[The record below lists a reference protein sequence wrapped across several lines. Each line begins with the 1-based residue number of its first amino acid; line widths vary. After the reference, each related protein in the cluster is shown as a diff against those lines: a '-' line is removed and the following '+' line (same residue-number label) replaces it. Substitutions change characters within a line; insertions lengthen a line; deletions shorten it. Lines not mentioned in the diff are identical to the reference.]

1 MRSDVKATCGQKV
14 RGDENGRRKEEK
26 AAGGRCCGHRNAP
39 WWTHLYWTAL
49 TNVSVS
55 FRIRSEGN
63 EASSSCSVSASF
75 WGFLAPPS
83 SPSRSA
89 HEDGEEEEEGEA
101 PARRDAFFSV
111 VWNLVA
117 ASPRSWVG
125 NTCRM
130 GKREKKREK
139 ICIYSNTSTTV
150 NMAPQ
155 HAPNTRNKRTKQ
167 DKVVFFFGCKVVVV
181 D

>member
-1 MRSDVKATCGQKV
+1 MRSDVKATCGY
-14 RGDENGRRKEEK
+14 EETK
-26 AAGGRCCGHRNAP
+26 TGCGHGNAP
-39 WWTHLYWTAL
+39 WWTHLYWTAQA
-49 TNVSVS
+49 NVSVS
-55 FRIRSEGN
+55 FLIRFKGN

-75 WGFLAPPS
+75 RGFLAPLS

-89 HEDGEEEEEGEA
+89 HKDGEEGEA
-101 PARRDAFFSV
+101 PARRGAFFSV

-117 ASPRSWVG
+117 ASPQSWVG
-125 NTCRM
+125 NACRM

-139 ICIYSNTSTTV
+139 RCIYSNTATTV

-167 DKVVFFFGCKVVVV
+167 DKV
-181 D
+181 